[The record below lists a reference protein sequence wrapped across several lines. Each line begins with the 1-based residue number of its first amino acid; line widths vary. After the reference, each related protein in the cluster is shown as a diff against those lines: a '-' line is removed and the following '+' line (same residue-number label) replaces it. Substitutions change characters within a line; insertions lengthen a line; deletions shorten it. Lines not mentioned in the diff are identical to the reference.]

1 MYSGLSSFKNCILL
15 CIILID
21 YKWFLFL
28 FFCFLFLQSFE
39 VDEEGYTIRPPDAE
53 SILVSFFNLC

>member
-28 FFCFLFLQSFE
+28 FFFFLQSFE

-53 SILVSFFNLC
+53 SILMYFYQLC

>member
-1 MYSGLSSFKNCILL
+1 MYSELSSFKNCILL

-21 YKWFLFL
+21 YKC
-28 FFCFLFLQSFE
+28 FFFYYFYFLQSFE

-53 SILVSFFNLC
+53 SILVSFFKLC

>member
-21 YKWFLFL
+21 YKWFLFC
-28 FFCFLFLQSFE
+28 FFFLQSFE

-53 SILVSFFNLC
+53 SILMYFYQLC